1 MVIDITDV
9 TPLFIWLLG
18 PEWTEGRLFHPLPL
32 TVFLL
37 LLIAGLSWLVVRL
50 RKGHGST
57 DRGAARAI
65 GGGSAAAIVLI
76 ALGIIAWKL
85 LLLGKAEEIAWTLTL
100 ANFAEGLRNSCFK
113 GLQWLLGSG
122 WHQGALYWWF
132 LVIISAAAAV
142 FVLGWLAVALR
153 RGPIKALETSGRAI
167 GDCALDII
175 RISPRRV
182 GALAGLGIKESIR
195 RRVVV
200 VFAVFILILLFAG
213 WFLDPGSIDPAR
225 LYLNFVLTTTGYLV
239 ILLLLFLSSL
249 SLPADIKSRTLHT
262 IVTKPV
268 RSSEVV
274 LGRIA
279 GFTAVATCLL
289 LIMGVISYFFV
300 ERGLAHTH
308 KVDADSLKTV
318 EYAAG
323 RPTGRQGLTTRVHEH
338 RHKVV
343 VDPSGNGRVEMEQGH
358 RHDLKGDWKEL
369 LSKES
374 AGKKYQ
380 LGQPEGMLL
389 ARVPVYG
396 KLTFRDREGKPTD
409 KGINVGDE
417 WTYRS
422 YIEGGSLAAA
432 VWTFQG
438 ITEKRFPA
446 GLPVDMILGIF
457 RTHKGNIEKG
467 VTGSLLLRNP
477 RDGSDVKP
485 TEVEIFESKEF
496 QIDNR
501 LIPREVRTP
510 DGKKVDLFKEFVSD
524 GEVEIWLR
532 CVDMAQYFGVAQ
544 ADMYLRA
551 HNASFAWNFAKGY
564 FGIWLLGLLVIT
576 LGVLFSTFLSGPVAV
591 LATFGALLGGLFHD
605 FMFRLATHQTYGGGP
620 FESIVRILTQQ
631 NVTSEMEPG
640 LRTTVVQTL
649 DQPAAFGLWL
659 LAAVLPDLSRFNVFS
674 KCVAY
679 GFNIP
684 GDTILTYTCRTFA
697 FVLPLFV
704 AAYLCLKN
712 REVAR

>member
-9 TPLFIWLLG
+9 TPLFTWLLG
-18 PEWTEGRLFHPLPL
+18 PEWREGRLFHPLLL
-32 TVFLL
+32 TVFLF
-37 LLIAGLSWLVVRL
+37 LLIAGLFWLVVRL
-50 RKGHGST
+50 RKGHDST
-57 DRGAARAI
+57 SRGAALAI
-65 GGGSAAAIVLI
+65 GGGSAAAVILV
-76 ALGIIAWKL
+76 ALVGIAWKL
-85 LLLGKAEEIAWTLTL
+85 LVLGKTEEIAWTLPL
-100 ANFAEGLRNSCFK
+100 ANFAEGLRNSCFE
-113 GLQWLLGSG
+113 GMQWILGSG
-122 WHQGALYWWF
+122 WHQGALYQWF
-132 LVIISAAAAV
+132 LVIISAAATV
-142 FVLGWLAVALR
+142 FVFGWLAVALR
-153 RGPIKALETSGRAI
+153 RGPIKALEIAGRAI
-167 GDCALDII
+167 GDCAMDIV

-182 GALAGLGIKESIR
+182 GALAWLAVKESIR

-200 VFAVFILILLFAG
+200 VFAVFILVLLFAG

-268 RSSEVV
+268 RSSEIV
-274 LGRIA
+274 LGRIV
-279 GFTAVATCLL
+279 GFTTVATSLL

-308 KVDADSLKTV
+308 VIDADSLKTV
-318 EYAAG
+318 EYAAD
-323 RPTGRQGLTTRVHEH
+323 RPTGREGLTSRVHEH
-338 RHKVV
+338 RHTVV
-343 VDPSGNGRVEMEQGH
+343 VDPSGKGRVEMEQGH
-358 RHDLKGDWKEL
+358 RHELLGDWKEL
-369 LSKES
+369 LSKEA

-380 LGQPEGMLL
+380 LGRQEGMLM

-438 ITEKRFPA
+438 ITEERFPD
-446 GLPVDMILGIF
+446 GLPVDTTLGIF

-467 VTGSLLLRNP
+467 VRGSLLLRNP
-477 RDGSDVKP
+477 RDGADVKP
-485 TEVEIFESKEF
+485 TEVEIFGAKEF

-510 DGKKVDLFKEFVSD
+510 DGKKVDLFEEFVSD
-524 GEVEIWLR
+524 GEVELWLR
-532 CVDMAQYFGVAQ
+532 CVDIGQYFGVAQ

-564 FGIWLLGLLVIT
+564 IGIWLLGVLVVS
-576 LGVLFSTFLSGPVAV
+576 LGVLFSTFLSGPVAI
-591 LATFGALLGGLFHD
+591 LATAGALFGGWFHE
-605 FMFRLATHQTYGGGP
+605 FMYNLATHQTYGGGP
-620 FESIVRILTQQ
+620 FESFVRILTQQ

-649 DQPAAFGLWL
+649 DQPAEFGLWL
-659 LAAVLPDLSRFNVFS
+659 LSAVLPDISRFDVFS

-684 GDTILTYTCRTFA
+684 GGTIMMYTCRTFA

-712 REVAR
+712 REIAQ